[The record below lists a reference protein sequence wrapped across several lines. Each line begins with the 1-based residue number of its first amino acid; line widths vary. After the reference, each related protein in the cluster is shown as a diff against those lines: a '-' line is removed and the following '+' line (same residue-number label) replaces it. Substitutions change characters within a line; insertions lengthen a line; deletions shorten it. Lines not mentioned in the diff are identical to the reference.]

1 MGINAK
7 TGASEP
13 IPYNYDYV
21 FDMSSTQ
28 KGVYDVAVV
37 PVVESVLN
45 GYNGTILAY
54 GQTSSGKTHTMLGED
69 IENVEER
76 GIIPRMVSGFF
87 DQISKQPE
95 DIEFAMKV
103 SFVEIYNEKIRDLL
117 DPKKTNLK
125 IHENKQ

>member
-87 DQISKQPE
+87 D
-95 DIEFAMKV
+95 
-103 SFVEIYNEKIRDLL
+103 
-117 DPKKTNLK
+117 
-125 IHENKQ
+125 

>member
-1 MGINAK
+1 MK
-7 TGASEP
+7 T
-13 IPYNYDYV
+13 
-21 FDMSSTQ
+21 TQ
-28 KGVYDVAVV
+28 KKIYDISVV
-37 PVVESVLN
+37 PVVDSVLN

-69 IENVEER
+69 IENIEQR

-87 DQISKQPE
+87 EQIASQPE

>member
-1 MGINAK
+1 VI
-7 TGASEP
+7 
-13 IPYNYDYV
+13 
-21 FDMSSTQ
+21 
-28 KGVYDVAVV
+28 
-37 PVVESVLN
+37 PVVDSVLN

-69 IENVEER
+69 IEDMEER
-76 GIIPRMVSGFF
+76 GIIPRMVGGFF

-117 DPKKTNLK
+117 DPKKSNLK
-125 IHENKQ
+125 IHENKK

>member
-1 MGINAK
+1 M
-7 TGASEP
+7 
-13 IPYNYDYV
+13 
-21 FDMSSTQ
+21 
-28 KGVYDVAVV
+28 V
-37 PVVESVLN
+37 PVVDSVLN

-69 IENVEER
+69 IENLEQR
-76 GIIPRMVSGFF
+76 GIIPRMVAGFF

-117 DPKKTNLK
+117 DPKKSNLK
-125 IHENKQ
+125 IHENKK

>member
-28 KGVYDVAVV
+28 KFVYDVAVV

-69 IENVEER
+69 IENEAER
-76 GIIPRMVSGFF
+76 GIIPRMVRGFF
-87 DQISKQPE
+87 DQISQQPE